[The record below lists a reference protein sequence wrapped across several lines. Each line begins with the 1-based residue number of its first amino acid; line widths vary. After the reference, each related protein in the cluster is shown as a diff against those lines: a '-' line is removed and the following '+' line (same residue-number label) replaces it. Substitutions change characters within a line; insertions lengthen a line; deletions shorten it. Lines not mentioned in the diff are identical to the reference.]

1 MNKKWLALALKIA
14 VSGGLMWYLVDSIDL
29 EAAGRRIIQVDPLML
44 VGAACLLLFQ
54 MIIAGFRWNTV
65 LKGIGIG
72 LPFWET
78 VRLFYVGTFFNQALP
93 GGTGGD
99 VVRVYMV
106 FKADWGLRGALNGV
120 ILERVATVLALVM
133 LVVGMLPFFVSNLE
147 AEERAWIIPSVAVV
161 SAAAACGL
169 VVLCLLDRFPSGLR
183 RWRVVRGLGNLAD
196 DARVVFLRPGVALP
210 ALIWSALGHANIAFA
225 VYILALG
232 LNLDITAFDSIV
244 LMPPV
249 LLAMTIPVSIGAWGV
264 RENAMVVAFG
274 LIGVSAEAATVL
286 GVLLGLVGMAVAI
299 PGGILWLSGRNRGGP
314 SLADVEA
321 ELASAEAKEC

>member
-1 MNKKWLALALKIA
+1 M
-14 VSGGLMWYLVDSIDL
+14 
-29 EAAGRRIIQVDPLML
+29 
-44 VGAACLLLFQ
+44 
-54 MIIAGFRWNTV
+54 
-65 LKGIGIG
+65 
-72 LPFWET
+72 
-78 VRLFYVGTFFNQALP
+78 
-93 GGTGGD
+93 
-99 VVRVYMV
+99 
-106 FKADWGLRGALNGV
+106 
-120 ILERVATVLALVM
+120 
-133 LVVGMLPFFVSNLE
+133 
-147 AEERAWIIPSVAVV
+147 
-161 SAAAACGL
+161 
-169 VVLCLLDRFPSGLR
+169 
-183 RWRVVRGLGNLAD
+183 
-196 DARVVFLRPGVALP
+196 ALP

-321 ELASAEAKEC
+321 ELASAEPKER